1 MSSIAI
7 IDIGSNSVRI
17 RISSGGKVF
26 FRETITT
33 QLAKDMSDN
42 MLSDRSIIR
51 TFDGLDKLIFSA
63 KEHNAKIYAFA
74 TAAVRNSKNG
84 NVFTEEFYKRYSFNI
99 DVISGELESK
109 IGINGA
115 IGGADN
121 GTVIDVGGASSE
133 IAVKQN
139 GKIVYAHSVP
149 IGAVLLTDLCGNDK
163 EKAKNLLG
171 EYINEYKKVPFSG
184 NLYAIGGT
192 ATSLSTMIY
201 GDKKYDRELNHGR
214 KVLMDKLAEF
224 TDYLYTA
231 SVEEL
236 TNNFAIGE
244 KRALVIHSGAMIIL
258 SVMQYLN
265 ADCCIVSENDNLEG
279 YYDYIMNGAKDE

>member
-133 IAVKQN
+133 IAAKQN

-201 GDKKYDRELNHGR
+201 GDNKYDREVNNGR

-265 ADCCIVSENDNLEG
+265 ADCYIVSENDNLEG

>member
-33 QLAKDMSDN
+33 QLAKDMSDS

-265 ADCCIVSENDNLEG
+265 ADCYIVSENDNLEG

>member
-33 QLAKDMSDN
+33 QLAKDMADN

-84 NVFTEEFYKRYSFNI
+84 NIFTEEFYKRYGFNI

-115 IGGADN
+115 IDGAEN

-149 IGAVLLTDLCGNDK
+149 IGAVLLTDLCGKDK
-163 EKAKNLLG
+163 EKAKKLLG
-171 EYINEYKKVPFSG
+171 EYIIEYKKVPFSG

-214 KVLMDKLAEF
+214 KVFMDRLAEF
-224 TDYLYTA
+224 TDYLYKA
-231 SVEEL
+231 SPEEL
-236 TNNFAIGE
+236 THNFAIGE
-244 KRALVIHSGAMIIL
+244 KRALIIHSGAMIVL

-265 ADCCIVSENDNLEG
+265 ADCYIVSENDNLEG

>member
-42 MLSDRSIIR
+42 MLSDRSINR

-84 NVFTEEFYKRYSFNI
+84 NVFTEEFYKRYGFNI

-115 IGGADN
+115 IGGAEN

-149 IGAVLLTDLCGNDK
+149 IGAVLLTDLCGKDK

-231 SVEEL
+231 SPEEL

-265 ADCCIVSENDNLEG
+265 ADCYIVSENDNLEG

>member
-33 QLAKDMSDN
+33 QLAKNMSDN

-63 KEHNAKIYAFA
+63 KEQNAKIYAFA

-115 IGGADN
+115 IGGAEN

-139 GKIVYAHSVP
+139 GKIVYSHSVP

-171 EYINEYKKVPFSG
+171 EYISEYKKVPFSG

-214 KVLMDKLAEF
+214 KVLIDKLAEF

-231 SVEEL
+231 SPEEL

-265 ADCCIVSENDNLEG
+265 ADCYIVSENDNLEG

>member
-201 GDKKYDRELNHGR
+201 GDNKYDREVNNGR

-224 TDYLYTA
+224 ADYLYTA

-265 ADCCIVSENDNLEG
+265 ADCYIVSENDNLEG

>member
-33 QLAKDMSDN
+33 QLAKGMSDS

-265 ADCCIVSENDNLEG
+265 ADCYIVSENDNLEG

>member
-33 QLAKDMSDN
+33 QLAKGMSDN

-51 TFDGLDKLIFSA
+51 TFDGLDKLIYAA
-63 KEHNAKIYAFA
+63 KEHNAAVYAFA

-84 NVFTEEFYKRYSFNI
+84 NIFAEEFYKRYGFNI

-115 IGGADN
+115 IGGAEN

-149 IGAVLLTDLCGNDK
+149 IGAVLLTDLCGKDK
-163 EKAKNLLG
+163 EKAKKLLG
-171 EYINEYKKVPFSG
+171 EYISEYKKVPYSG

-214 KVLMDKLAEF
+214 KVLMGKLAEF

-231 SVEEL
+231 STEEL

-244 KRALVIHSGAMIIL
+244 KRASVIHSGAMIIL

-265 ADCCIVSENDNLEG
+265 ADCYIVSENDNLEG

>member
-201 GDKKYDRELNHGR
+201 GDNKYDREVNNGR

-265 ADCCIVSENDNLEG
+265 ADCYIVSENDNLEG

>member
-33 QLAKDMSDN
+33 QLAKDMAGN
-42 MLSDRSIIR
+42 MLSDRSINR

-63 KEHNAKIYAFA
+63 KEHNVKIYAFA

-84 NVFTEEFYKRYSFNI
+84 NVFTEEFYKRYGFNI

-115 IGGADN
+115 IGGAEN

-139 GKIVYAHSVP
+139 GKIVYSHSVP
-149 IGAVLLTDLCGNDK
+149 IGAVLLTDLCGKDK

-201 GDKKYDRELNHGR
+201 GDKKYDRKLNHGR
-214 KVLMDKLAEF
+214 KVLIDKLAEF

-231 SVEEL
+231 SPEEL

-265 ADCCIVSENDNLEG
+265 ADCYIVSENDNLEG

>member
-1 MSSIAI
+1 MNNIAI

-17 RISSGGKVF
+17 RISSDGKVF
-26 FRETITT
+26 FRETIIT

-42 MLSDRSIIR
+42 ILSDRSINR
-51 TFDGLDKLIFSA
+51 TFEGLDRLIYSA
-63 KEHNAKIYAFA
+63 KEHNAEIYAFA

-84 NVFTEEFYKRYSFNI
+84 NVFSEEFYKRYGFNL

-115 IGGADN
+115 IGVADN

-139 GKIVYAHSVP
+139 GEIIYAHSVP
-149 IGAVLLTDLCGNDK
+149 IGAVLLTDLCGKDK
-163 EKAKNLLG
+163 EKAKKLL
-171 EYINEYKKVPFSG
+171 EEFISEYKKVPFSG

-201 GDKKYDRELNHGR
+201 GDNKYDREVNNGR
-214 KVLMDKLAEF
+214 KVFTDRLAEF
-224 TDYLYTA
+224 TDYLYTVSA
-231 SVEEL
+231 EEL
-236 TNNFAIGE
+236 TNNFAIGK

-258 SVMQYLN
+258 SVMKYLN
-265 ADCCIVSENDNLEG
+265 ADCYIVSENDNLEG

>member
-33 QLAKDMSDN
+33 QLAKDMAGN

-84 NVFTEEFYKRYSFNI
+84 NVFTEEFYKRYGFNI

-224 TDYLYTA
+224 TDYLYKA

-265 ADCCIVSENDNLEG
+265 ADCYIVSENDNLEG

>member
-244 KRALVIHSGAMIIL
+244 KRAFVIHSGAMIIL

-265 ADCCIVSENDNLEG
+265 ADCYIVSENDNLEG

>member
-42 MLSDRSIIR
+42 MLSDRSINR

-84 NVFTEEFYKRYSFNI
+84 NVFTEEFYKRYGFNI

-115 IGGADN
+115 IGVADN

-139 GKIVYAHSVP
+139 GEIIYAHSVP
-149 IGAVLLTDLCGNDK
+149 IGAVLLTDLCGKDK
-163 EKAKNLLG
+163 EKAKKLLE
-171 EYINEYKKVPFSG
+171 EYISEYKKVPFSG

-265 ADCCIVSENDNLEG
+265 ADCYIVSENDNLEG

>member
-42 MLSDRSIIR
+42 MLSDRSINR

-74 TAAVRNSKNG
+74 TAAVRNSKND
-84 NVFTEEFYKRYSFNI
+84 NVFTKEFYKRYGFNI

-115 IGGADN
+115 IGGAEN

-231 SVEEL
+231 SPEEL

-265 ADCCIVSENDNLEG
+265 ADCYIVSENDNLEG